1 MLKYILKRIIWLI
14 PVLLGV
20 TVIVFTLLY
29 FAPGDPALMALGDT
43 ATDEAL
49 DRYREEL
56 GINGTYLERL
66 GRYVLGMV
74 QGDLGISFKTKTP
87 VTSELAPRLAKT
99 MNISLWSIIF
109 SIVIGILLGII
120 SAIRQYSVFDAVATG
135 ISLFGISMP
144 MFWQGLMLI
153 LLCSVWLNWLPPSG
167 YGSFK
172 QMVMPVLALGVNGFA
187 TIMRT
192 TRSSMLDVMNQD
204 YIRTAKAK
212 GQTYWNVI
220 LKHGLRNALIP
231 IITVIGMQISV
242 LLAGSTIA
250 ESIFSIA
257 GVGKYM
263 IDSIN
268 FRDYNAVQ
276 GAVLMVSFIAAL
288 INLFVDI
295 AYTFADPRIKNTFV
309 SSKKKK
315 S

>member
-1 MLKYILKRIIWLI
+1 MLKYILKRILWLI

-43 ATDEAL
+43 ATEEAL

-56 GINGTYLERL
+56 GINGSYLERL

-87 VTSELAPRLAKT
+87 VVSELAPRLAKT

-120 SAIRQYSVFDAVATG
+120 SAIKQYSVFDAVATG

-153 LLCSVWLNWLPPSG
+153 LLCSVWVNWLPPSG

-172 QMVMPVLALGVNGFA
+172 QMIMPVLALGVNGFA

-309 SSKKKK
+309 GKKKKK

>member
-1 MLKYILKRIIWLI
+1 MLKYILKRILWLI

-43 ATDEAL
+43 ATEEAL

-56 GINGTYLERL
+56 GINGSYLERL

-87 VTSELAPRLAKT
+87 VVSELAPRLAKT

-120 SAIRQYSVFDAVATG
+120 SAIKQYSVFDAVATG

-172 QMVMPVLALGVNGFA
+172 QMIMPVLALGVNGFA

-309 SSKKKK
+309 GKKKKK

>member
-1 MLKYILKRIIWLI
+1 MLKYIIKRIIWLI

-43 ATDEAL
+43 ATEEAL
-49 DRYREEL
+49 ENYREEL
-56 GINGTYLERL
+56 GINGSYLERL
-66 GRYVLGMV
+66 GRYVVGLV
-74 QGDLGISFKTKTP
+74 QGDLGISYKTKTP
-87 VTSELAPRLAKT
+87 VVSELAPRLAKT

-120 SAIRQYSVFDAVATG
+120 SAIKQYSVFDAIATG

-153 LLCSVWLNWLPPSG
+153 IICSVWLNWLPPSG

-172 QMVMPVLALGVNGFA
+172 QMIMPVLALGVNGFA

-309 SSKKKK
+309 SKKKKK

>member
-1 MLKYILKRIIWLI
+1 LLKYIIKRIIWLI

-43 ATDEAL
+43 ATEEAL
-49 DRYREEL
+49 ENYREEL
-56 GINGTYLERL
+56 GINGSYLERL
-66 GRYVLGMV
+66 GRYVVGLV
-74 QGDLGISFKTKTP
+74 QGDLGISYKTKTP
-87 VTSELAPRLAKT
+87 VVSELAPRLAKT

-109 SIVIGILLGII
+109 SIVVGILLGII
-120 SAIRQYSVFDAVATG
+120 SAIKQYSVFDAIATG

-153 LLCSVWLNWLPPSG
+153 IICSVWLNWLPPSG

-172 QMVMPVLALGVNGFA
+172 QMIMPVLALGVNGFA

-309 SSKKKK
+309 SKKKKK

>member
-99 MNISLWSIIF
+99 MIF

>member
-1 MLKYILKRIIWLI
+1 MLKYIIKRIIWLI

-43 ATDEAL
+43 ATEEAL
-49 DRYREEL
+49 ENYREEL
-56 GINGTYLERL
+56 GINGSYLERL
-66 GRYVLGMV
+66 GRYVVGLV
-74 QGDLGISFKTKTP
+74 QGDLGISYKTKTP
-87 VTSELAPRLAKT
+87 VVSELAPRLAKT

-109 SIVIGILLGII
+109 SIVVGILLGII
-120 SAIRQYSVFDAVATG
+120 SAIKQYSVFDAIATG

-153 LLCSVWLNWLPPSG
+153 IICSVWLNWLPPSG

-172 QMVMPVLALGVNGFA
+172 QMIMPVLALGVNGFA

-309 SSKKKK
+309 SKKKKK

>member
-1 MLKYILKRIIWLI
+1 MLKYIIKRIIWLI

-43 ATDEAL
+43 ATEEAL
-49 DRYREEL
+49 NNYREEL

-66 GRYVLGMV
+66 GRYVLNLV
-74 QGDLGISFKTKTP
+74 QGDLGISYKTKTP

-109 SIVIGILLGII
+109 SIVIGVLLGII
-120 SAIRQYSVFDAVATG
+120 SAIKQYSVFDAIATG

-153 LLCSVWLNWLPPSG
+153 IVCSVWVSWLPPSG

-172 QMVMPVLALGVNGFA
+172 QMIMPVLALGVNGFA

-276 GAVLMVSFIAAL
+276 GAVLMVSFIAAI

-309 SSKKKK
+309 TTKKKK
-315 S
+315 A

>member
-1 MLKYILKRIIWLI
+1 MLKYIIKRIIWLI

-43 ATDEAL
+43 ATEEAL
-49 DRYREEL
+49 ENYREEL
-56 GINGTYLERL
+56 GINGSYLERL
-66 GRYVLGMV
+66 GRYVVGLV
-74 QGDLGISFKTKTP
+74 QGDLGISYKTKTP
-87 VTSELAPRLAKT
+87 VVSELAPRLAKT

-120 SAIRQYSVFDAVATG
+120 SAIKQYSVFDAIATG

-153 LLCSVWLNWLPPSG
+153 IICSVWLNWLPPSG

-172 QMVMPVLALGVNGFA
+172 QMIMPVLALGVNGFA

-263 IDSIN
+263 IVSIN

-309 SSKKKK
+309 SKKKKK

>member
-1 MLKYILKRIIWLI
+1 MLKYIIKRIIWLI

-43 ATDEAL
+43 ATEEAL
-49 DRYREEL
+49 ENYREEL
-56 GINGTYLERL
+56 GINGSYLERL
-66 GRYVLGMV
+66 GRYVVGLV
-74 QGDLGISFKTKTP
+74 QGDLGISYKTKTP
-87 VTSELAPRLAKT
+87 VVSELAPRLAKT

-120 SAIRQYSVFDAVATG
+120 SAIKQYSVFDAIATG

-153 LLCSVWLNWLPPSG
+153 IICSVWLNWLPPSG

-172 QMVMPVLALGVNGFA
+172 QMIMPVLALGVNGFA

-257 GVGKYM
+257 GVGK
-263 IDSIN
+263 
-268 FRDYNAVQ
+268 
-276 GAVLMVSFIAAL
+276 
-288 INLFVDI
+288 
-295 AYTFADPRIKNTFV
+295 
-309 SSKKKK
+309 
-315 S
+315 

>member
-1 MLKYILKRIIWLI
+1 MLKYILKRILWLI

-43 ATDEAL
+43 ATEEAL

-56 GINGTYLERL
+56 GINGSYLERL

-87 VTSELAPRLAKT
+87 VVSELAPRLAKT
-99 MNISLWSIIF
+99 MNISLWSIMF

-120 SAIRQYSVFDAVATG
+120 SAIKQYSVFDAVATG

-172 QMVMPVLALGVNGFA
+172 QMIMPVLALGVNGFA

-309 SSKKKK
+309 GKKKKK

>member
-1 MLKYILKRIIWLI
+1 MLKYILKRILWLI

-43 ATDEAL
+43 ATEEAL

-56 GINGTYLERL
+56 DINGSYLERL

-87 VTSELAPRLAKT
+87 VVSELAPRLAKT

-120 SAIRQYSVFDAVATG
+120 SAIKQYSVFDAVATG

-153 LLCSVWLNWLPPSG
+153 LLCSVWVNWLPPSG

-172 QMVMPVLALGVNGFA
+172 QMIMPVLALGVNGFA

-309 SSKKKK
+309 GKKKKK

>member
-1 MLKYILKRIIWLI
+1 MLKYIIKRIIWLI

-43 ATDEAL
+43 ATEEAL
-49 DRYREEL
+49 ENYREEL
-56 GINGTYLERL
+56 GINGSYLERL
-66 GRYVLGMV
+66 GRYVVGLV
-74 QGDLGISFKTKTP
+74 QGDLGISYKTKTP
-87 VTSELAPRLAKT
+87 VVSELAPRLAKT

-120 SAIRQYSVFDAVATG
+120 SAIKQYSVFDAIATG

-153 LLCSVWLNWLPPSG
+153 IICSVWLNWLPPSG
-167 YGSFK
+167 YGSLK
-172 QMVMPVLALGVNGFA
+172 QMIMPVLALGVNGFA

-309 SSKKKK
+309 SKKKKK

>member
-1 MLKYILKRIIWLI
+1 MLKYILKRILWLL

-43 ATDEAL
+43 ATQEAL
-49 DRYREEL
+49 DNYREQL

-66 GRYVLGMV
+66 GRYVVGLCRL
-74 QGDLGISFKTKTP
+74 DLGISFKTKTP
-87 VTSELAPRLAKT
+87 VAVELAPRLAKT
-99 MNISLWSIIF
+99 MNISLWSIIM
-109 SIVIGILLGII
+109 SIVVGILLGIV
-120 SAIRQYSVFDAVATG
+120 SAIKQYSLFDAIATG

-153 LLCSVWLNWLPPSG
+153 IVCSVWLNILPPSG
-167 YGSFK
+167 YGSVK
-172 QMVMPVLALGVNGFA
+172 QMIMPVLALGVNGFA

-220 LKHGLRNALIP
+220 MKHGLRNALIP
-231 IITVIGMQISV
+231 IITVIGMQISL

-257 GVGKYM
+257 GVGKFM

-276 GAVLMVSFIAAL
+276 GAVLMVSFIAAI

-295 AYTFADPRIKNTFV
+295 AYTIADPRIKNSFV
-309 SSKKKK
+309 SKKKK
-315 S
+315 KS